1 MFTLINFINYS
12 SGRPFNHIILCILTI
27 LIYFYLFRYH
37 GDTLLNN
44 NIYLTI
50 LLFLMIIDI
59 SSIIIVFTMFDNI
72 SDDNKVSIYKKSKSK
87 KSSSKK
93 SKSKKSKKTKD
104 IIENDDKPLSVT
116 SVKTY
121 SLNNINK
128 NTINIK
134 KEENIKEIISLYD
147 VNKDLSLKTY

>member
-1 MFTLINFINYS
+1 
-12 SGRPFNHIILCILTI
+12 
-27 LIYFYLFRYH
+27 
-37 GDTLLNN
+37 
-44 NIYLTI
+44 
-50 LLFLMIIDI
+50 
-59 SSIIIVFTMFDNI
+59 MFDNI